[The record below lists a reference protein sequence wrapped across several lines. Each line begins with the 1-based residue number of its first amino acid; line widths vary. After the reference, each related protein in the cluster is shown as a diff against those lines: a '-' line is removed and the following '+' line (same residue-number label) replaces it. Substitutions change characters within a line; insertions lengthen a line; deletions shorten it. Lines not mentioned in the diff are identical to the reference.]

1 MRSDT
6 WTVRQILQDRRQ
18 YCVPFYQRA
27 YVWNLA
33 EQWEPLWLDIKAKA
47 QARLE
52 CLTITPHFLGA
63 VVVEPQAR
71 TDLKGVDTF
80 HVIDGQQRLTT
91 LQYVLVALLIALKE
105 RGVNDLG
112 AMVEQCLSNPNPDTM
127 RKPEVERYKVWPT
140 IRDRAHYTI
149 TMACRSLDD
158 LRARYAANFTQQGD
172 LRKIGMTHQP
182 SLAAVWYF
190 ANQFIDWIDHSDAA
204 KEAGAEAL
212 ASAIMQDFKMV
223 LISLEADDDAQ
234 VIFET
239 LNGRGATLHATDLIR
254 NFIFMRADREGA
266 DAQVLYDN
274 LWSQF
279 EGAAWSVRERRGR
292 LLKPRLEWM
301 IYTALQAE
309 TRNEIDL
316 PRLYADYKAYVTS
329 GGSQHTAE
337 SQLVALD
344 MYAEHYMALTSGQG
358 SLPVARFGRRVMPY
372 EMTTIHSLALLI
384 STSVLSDAEKVRMFD
399 DLLSYVVRRAVC
411 GLTPKNY
418 NNTFMSMVR
427 HLAKNGVNPDVLRKH
442 MATLP
447 SDISRWPTDAE
458 FKNACLTA
466 PLYYGRLDP
475 PKMRSVLTELEG
487 FLRRQAKVEEQ
498 DAPNLSG
505 LDIDHI
511 MPRSWYAYWPLDDGM
526 VIAPTDASYAVAA
539 ARNGQELTPVQQ
551 NIMKREAAISTLG
564 NLTLLNL
571 SVNREAQNKAFDKK
585 KELLIEH
592 TALRLNVPLLSKPA
606 WTLSEISMRGE
617 RLADAALKL
626 YPGPGWTGVAESSLR
641 LLRPRA

>member
-27 YVWNLA
+27 YVWNLV

-71 TDLKGVDTF
+71 TELKGVDTF

-105 RGVNDLG
+105 CGVSDLDS
-112 AMVEQCLSNPNPDTM
+112 MVEQCLSNPNPDTM

-140 IRDRAHYTI
+140 IRDRSHYTI

-158 LRARYAANFTQQGD
+158 LRTRYPVNFTQQGD
-172 LRKIGMTHQP
+172 LRKIGITHQP

-190 ANQFIDWIDHSDAA
+190 SHQFIDWIDGSESA

-212 ASAIMQDFKMV
+212 ANAIMQDLKMV

-266 DAQVLYDN
+266 NAQVLYDD

-279 EGAAWSVRERRGR
+279 EGTAWSVKERRGR

-309 TRNEIDL
+309 TRDEIDL

-329 GGSQHTAE
+329 GGAKRTAE
-337 SQLVALD
+337 SQLVSLD
-344 MYAEHYMALTSGQG
+344 MYAEHYMALTTGQG

-372 EMTTIHSLALLI
+372 DISTIHSLALLI
-384 STSVLSDAEKVRMFD
+384 STSLLLDAEKSRMFD

-442 MATLP
+442 MATLS

-466 PLYYGRLDP
+466 PLYYGRLDA
-475 PKMRSVLTELEG
+475 PKMRALLTEIEG
-487 FLRRQAKVEEQ
+487 FLRQQGKTEEQ
-498 DAPNLSG
+498 EAPSLSR

-511 MPRSWYAYWPLDDGM
+511 MPRSWYAYWPLEDG
-526 VIAPTDASYAVAA
+526 VAVLPSEASYAIAA
-539 ARNGQELTPVQQ
+539 GRNGQELTSSQHE
-551 NIMKREAAISTLG
+551 IMRRELAIPTLG

-592 TALRLNVPLLSKPA
+592 TALRLNVPLLSRPA
-606 WTLSEISMRGE
+606 WTLEEISRRGG
-617 RLADAALKL
+617 RLAEAALKL
-626 YPGPGWTGVAESSLR
+626 YPGPGWTGVAHSSLR